1 MVVWDKKNNSK
12 NTILSTSEKLNLIKD
27 SLDGDHV
34 SIETLLDLL
43 FNESIHIMIIVL
55 VAPFLLTVSI
65 PGSSIP
71 FGILIILLELSILFN
86 MNLRFPKRV
95 LSYTLSKESINA
107 LFIVLNKAMVYLE
120 KISKPRGNLTEN
132 KWFNTLNSLII
143 IFLAVLLFLPLP
155 VPFTDFAPAVSIL
168 ILSVSSL
175 EHDSYLLLLGYLA
188 SVITTFYFIS
198 VGYVGVEIIKNIIT
212 YLLSLT

>member
-1 MVVWDKKNNSK
+1 MVDWDKKNNSK

-34 SIETLLDLL
+34 SVETLLDLL
-43 FNESIHIMIIVL
+43 FNESIHILIIVL

-86 MNLRFPKRV
+86 MNLRLPKRV

-107 LFIVLNKAMVYLE
+107 LFVVLNKAMVYLE
-120 KISKPRGNLTEN
+120 KISKPRGKLTEN

-143 IFLAVLLFLPLP
+143 IFLAALLFLPLP